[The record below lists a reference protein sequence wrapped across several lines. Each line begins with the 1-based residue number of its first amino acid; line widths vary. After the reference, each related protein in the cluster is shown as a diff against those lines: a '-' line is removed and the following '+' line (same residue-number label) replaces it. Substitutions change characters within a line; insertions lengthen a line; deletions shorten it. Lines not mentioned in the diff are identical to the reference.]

1 MNLHEKGDP
10 LSRVESSGGQPS
22 ILVTGVS
29 TGIGAE
35 IARRF
40 LASGWRV
47 IGTVRRAEDA
57 EALVTEGGSAFLPRI
72 LDVTDGAALERMGT
86 EVRGWLDGA
95 PLDVVCS
102 NAGTSVPAATVFQ
115 DSAAFRDAIELN
127 LVAPHALVRVCYPLL
142 RKPGGRVIFIGS
154 LAGVMPLPFCAAYSA
169 AKHGIEGLAGSLR
182 VELAAVGISV
192 SVVAP
197 GSVRTAIASKI
208 TSEAMLEAASGEFEP
223 AFMRMG
229 RHMQEESR
237 FAFDPTVIAALV
249 EEVVRSPDPRHR
261 YVKTP
266 RHFYN
271 WMLPRLLGPEWTMRR
286 WLRSLGI

>member
-1 MNLHEKGDP
+1 MSG
-10 LSRVESSGGQPS
+10 VETPAGQPS
-22 ILVTGVS
+22 ILITGVS

-57 EALVTEGGSAFLPRI
+57 VALMAAGGSAFLPWV
-72 LDVTDGAALERMGT
+72 LDVTDGAALERMGI
-86 EVRGWLDGA
+86 EVGLWLDGA

-115 DSAAFRDAIELN
+115 ASDAFREAIEVN

-208 TSEAMLEAASGEFEP
+208 TAETMMESASGEFEP

-229 RHMQEESR
+229 RHMQTESLL
-237 FAFDPTVIAALV
+237 AFDPIVIAALV
-249 EEVVRSPDPRHR
+249 EQVVRSRDPRHR

-266 RHFYN
+266 RHLYN
-271 WMLPRLLGPEWTMRR
+271 WVLPRLLGPEWTMRR